1 MWTMIQFLDSLINL
15 RGKWNQERK
24 YIHGVMNRHKVK
36 GKQFCSKMILVPW
49 RKLSSPKQ
57 WAYTFSRRSAYTYSS
72 RFFKNIRG
80 HRCFSYKKEIIYER
94 REIVRHI
101 MNVSFVFPCPHKLN
115 VGTDLKTKLIRGH
128 SNIICWR
135 IYLNSI
141 PINIRD
147 IHIFF

>member
-1 MWTMIQFLDSLINL
+1 MKS
-15 RGKWNQERK
+15 RK
-24 YIHGVMNRHKVK
+24 EIHTWCNEQAQKVK

-72 RFFKNIRG
+72 RFFLNIRG